1 MINSEKLDDS
11 CIKVE
16 NNERN
21 ENLGQTEE
29 KFIWAY
35 SLQELFEKFQ
45 THPELGLTEEKA
57 RHNLEKYGKNELK
70 LEKPSFVATYL
81 APLFNWLIILYLI
94 SAGIMFIASII
105 FGTSNMSL
113 VTTTL
118 VIVLLN
124 CVVAIYQQ
132 ARATKKLEALQS
144 MAAPKSWVI
153 RDGQIVEIFSKNI
166 VVGDLVKLA
175 TGDQIPAD
183 ARIISAND
191 LRVNE
196 ASLTGESEPVTK
208 NRGEPLENKPLHLQ
222 NQENILFYGTFIN
235 SGNCLAI
242 VFATGSNTEIGK
254 ISQGMAEIQ
263 STEIPIRK
271 KMDNLGKWFGISI
284 FLLWLGTLIY
294 LRITTGKFVFVESL
308 NAAMGIMPVNIPLL
322 VTVIMLS
329 GVVAMAEHGVIVRN
343 VASVD
348 SLGRVSVICTDKTG
362 TLTKSQMS
370 VQHVWAR
377 GSTFKVTGSGYTPK
391 GEFYLVDIPHKPQKV
406 ENVAEYPHLEFL
418 IRSAYLNNNS
428 MLMKYQFEVEKKR
441 KKKMVEDWKVI
452 GSATEGAL
460 QTLAQKAK
468 ITHKNGVDI
477 RNHYL
482 EIIEFPFS
490 SDFKRMTKVLQDKRS
505 GEIISF
511 TKGASEFL
519 VTNCDY
525 LLGDN
530 GRIFDFS
537 IDLRL
542 IIMNII
548 NEYATKGYR
557 ILSFAYK
564 PLEFIPEDLESKREE
579 IESELIY
586 IGFVAIIDPPREGV
600 ENAIDLCHEAG
611 IDVVMIT
618 GDSLPTA
625 KAISKSIHII
635 KSADDMV
642 LDGSKVKELNDN
654 LPLEKIKVF
663 SRAVPKT
670 KQNIVEKYQKKKK
683 VVAMTGDGVNDAL
696 ALNLADVGIAMGIS
710 GTDVAK
716 QASDMII
723 SDDSFISITEG
734 IRRGRGIFANIRSVV
749 FFFICINIFEGLVN
763 LILSVLLDKP
773 YWFDPEFLQMF
784 LLISATLHSLTG
796 LILTFDKIPDDVMKE
811 HPRDS
816 QEIISRQFLILL
828 GSYGIFLMGI
838 MFGIYFLVSSD
849 SYPLFSANF
858 SHGVWDNKYIFTQ
871 ATADLWGNTDLK
883 TAKTLTMLATTI
895 FIAEFVM
902 AIQIRRPNKSLL
914 ATLREDLNWVIKVLA
929 FVLFGGL
936 FSIIYIPGLQVFLY
950 SIGLKFQLMFLHIWD
965 LLVCFGFAVF
975 GCIIPFEIVRR
986 LCRKVG
992 VVF

>member
-1 MINSEKLDDS
+1 MLNNNDHQDIYNNCSKFESKSDADKKE
-11 CIKVE
+11 CIKA
-16 NNERN
+16 
-21 ENLGQTEE
+21 E
-29 KFIWAY
+29 KKHIWAF
-35 SLQELFEKFQ
+35 SRQEIFEYFG
-45 THPELGLTEEKA
+45 THPDLGLTEKQSQE
-57 RHNLEKYGKNELK
+57 NLEKYGQNILS
-70 LEKPSFVATYL
+70 LEKPSFITTYL

-94 SAGIMFIASII
+94 SAGIMLIASLL

-113 VTTTL
+113 VYVTL
-118 VIVLLN
+118 IVVIMN

-153 RDGQIVEIFSKNI
+153 REGQIVEIYSKNI

-175 TGDQIPAD
+175 TGDQVPAD
-183 ARIISAND
+183 ARIISSND

-196 ASLTGESEPVTK
+196 ASLTGESEPVSK
-208 NRGEPLENKPLHLQ
+208 NRGDPLENKLLHLQ

-242 VFATGSNTEIGK
+242 VFATGSDTEIGK
-254 ISQGMAEIQ
+254 ISKGMAEIQ

-294 LRITTGKFVFVESL
+294 LKITTGKFEFVESL

-362 TLTKSQMS
+362 TLTKSQMA
-370 VQHVWAR
+370 VQYIWAR

-391 GEFYLVDIPHKPQKV
+391 GEFYLVDIPHKPQKI
-406 ENVAEYPHLEFL
+406 EKISDYPHLEFL

-428 MLMKYQFEVEKKR
+428 MLMKYQFEVEKRR
-441 KKKMVEDWKVI
+441 KKVVVEDWKVI

-460 QTLAQKAK
+460 QTLAHKAK
-468 ITHKNGVDI
+468 IIHKNGIDI

-490 SDFKRMTKVLQDKRS
+490 SEFKRMTKVLQDKRS

-519 VTNCDY
+519 VSNCDY

-530 GRIFDFS
+530 GRIFEFS

-542 IIMNII
+542 IIMNLI
-548 NEYATKGYR
+548 NEYAMKGYR
-557 ILSFAYK
+557 LLSFAYK
-564 PLEFIPEDLESKREE
+564 PLEFIPEDLENKREE
-579 IESELIY
+579 VESELIY

-625 KAISKSIHII
+625 EAISKSIHIL
-635 KSADDMV
+635 KSSDDMV
-642 LDGSKVKELNDN
+642 LDGSKVKELNNDI
-654 LPLEKIKVF
+654 PLEQVKVF

-670 KQNIVEKYQKKKK
+670 KQKIVARYQKKNK

-696 ALNLADVGIAMGIS
+696 ALNLADVGIAMGIT

-716 QASDMII
+716 QAADMII
-723 SDDSFISITEG
+723 ADDSFISITEG

-763 LILSVLLDKP
+763 LILSVILDKP

-784 LLISATLHSLTG
+784 LLISAT
-796 LILTFDKIPDDVMKE
+796 
-811 HPRDS
+811 
-816 QEIISRQFLILL
+816 
-828 GSYGIFLMGI
+828 
-838 MFGIYFLVSSD
+838 
-849 SYPLFSANF
+849 
-858 SHGVWDNKYIFTQ
+858 
-871 ATADLWGNTDLK
+871 
-883 TAKTLTMLATTI
+883 
-895 FIAEFVM
+895 
-902 AIQIRRPNKSLL
+902 
-914 ATLREDLNWVIKVLA
+914 
-929 FVLFGGL
+929 
-936 FSIIYIPGLQVFLY
+936 
-950 SIGLKFQLMFLHIWD
+950 
-965 LLVCFGFAVF
+965 
-975 GCIIPFEIVRR
+975 
-986 LCRKVG
+986 
-992 VVF
+992 